1 MTTERQDVEL
11 FPDLS
16 TLADSDL
23 VRLIAELEHAEE
35 EISRRRSMLH
45 GRIDILR
52 AERVERIKAR
62 VSGGDVKFEV
72 PEKLEHPIF
81 TGTGDL
87 PEEGELEP
95 MPDLATISEDELRA
109 MIDEL
114 EHEEDDVSLE
124 RRVIHGR
131 IDILRAERAR
141 RKRGGNWDPDR
152 LADVLAHGADASNG
166 DEAA

>member
-1 MTTERQDVEL
+1 MTTERLDVEL

-16 TLADSDL
+16 TLSDPEL
-23 VRLIAELEHAEE
+23 GRLIIELEHAED
-35 EISRRRSMLH
+35 EISQRRRMLH

-52 AERVERIKAR
+52 TERVARIKAR
-62 VSGGDVKFEV
+62 VSGGDVAFTV

-87 PEEGELEP
+87 PDEEELEP
-95 MPDLATISEDELRA
+95 MPDLATISDDDLRA
-109 MIDEL
+109 TIDEL

-141 RKRGGNWDPDR
+141 RKRGGTWDPDR
-152 LADVLAHGADASNG
+152 LADVLAHGAEPSG

>member
-1 MTTERQDVEL
+1 VEL

-23 VRLIAELEHAEE
+23 GRLIAELEHAED
-35 EISRRRSMLH
+35 EISRRRRMLH

-52 AERVERIKAR
+52 GERVQRIKTH
-62 VSGGDVKFEV
+62 VTDGDVELVV
-72 PEKLEHPIF
+72 PDKLERPIF

-87 PEEGELEP
+87 PVEDELEP
-95 MPDLATISEDELRA
+95 IPDLSSLSDDELRA

-152 LADVLAHGADASNG
+152 LADVLAHGADGPNG

>member
-1 MTTERQDVEL
+1 MSTERQDVDP

-16 TLADSDL
+16 ILADSDL
-23 VRLIAELEHAEE
+23 VRFIAELEQAED
-35 EISRRRSMLH
+35 EISRRRRMLH
-45 GRIDILR
+45 GRIDLLR

-62 VSGGDVKFEV
+62 VSGGDVAFEM
-72 PEKLEHPIF
+72 PDKLEHPIF

-87 PEEGELEP
+87 PEEAELEP
-95 MPDLATISEDELRA
+95 MPDLAATSDDALRA

-152 LADVLAHGADASNG
+152 LADVLAHGADASDG
-166 DEAA
+166 DEVA

>member
-1 MTTERQDVEL
+1 MEL

-16 TLADSDL
+16 TLSDGQL
-23 VRLIAELEHAEE
+23 GQLIIELEHAED
-35 EISRRRSMLH
+35 EISRRRRMLH

-52 AERVERIKAR
+52 AERVERIKQR
-62 VSGGDVKFEV
+62 VSGGDVPLEV
-72 PEKLEHPIF
+72 PQRLERPIF

-87 PEEGELEP
+87 PQEEELAP
-95 MPDLATISEDELRA
+95 MPDLESISEDELRG

-141 RKRGGNWDPDR
+141 RKRGGTWDPDR
-152 LADVLAHGADASNG
+152 LADVLAHGGD